1 MTKLCKEKEQFKK
14 YATAQILLYHL
25 SLLKY
30 FNECFYEKPYELG
43 VEECIVISIL
53 LMRKLT
59 NRSYTTCSKS
69 PRKSLDEPIMEPSCF
84 NPQTYI

>member
-30 FNECFYEKPYELG
+30 FNECFYETL
-43 VEECIVISIL
+43 
-53 LMRKLT
+53 
-59 NRSYTTCSKS
+59 
-69 PRKSLDEPIMEPSCF
+69 
-84 NPQTYI
+84 